1 MRCNVKVF
9 DAIFWGQIIAFF
21 SQIRS
26 HDAVLKGSRSKLSII
41 SHILNKKRLCC
52 LVVLFAVV
60 LNSAQATGAEI
71 ALIIDDMG
79 NNDSDKIAFNLP
91 PEVAFAILPHTPHS
105 TKFAQFAAQEQRD
118 VLVHMPMEALS
129 GLRMG
134 PGGISSDMPRTVIRQ
149 KLDDALRSVPQAIG
163 FNNHMGSKLTQ
174 LTAPMQATMEFLN
187 YQQLF
192 FLDSRT
198 TRYSKAEHI
207 AQDFGVPVMRRHVFL
222 DHVQETQHIDYQFRR
237 LLRKA
242 QKNGFAIGI
251 AHPHEVTLAYLQA
264 ALQSLPE
271 KNIRLINLSD
281 KLPSHRKQWAA
292 NQQGTL
298 SR

>member
-1 MRCNVKVF
+1 VFILLDILRPVVFENDRGRVSPKTFTVK
-9 DAIFWGQIIAFF
+9 ISKQIIQKTRLLF
-21 SQIRS
+21 
-26 HDAVLKGSRSKLSII
+26 LLSFLAQGL
-41 SHILNKKRLCC
+41 S
-52 LVVLFAVV
+52 
-60 LNSAQATGAEI
+60 SASAAEI

-79 NNDSDKIAFNLP
+79 NNDSDAVAFNLP
-91 PEVAFAILPHTPHS
+91 EQVAFAILPHTPYS
-105 TKFAQFAAQEQRD
+105 KKFALIAADEQRD

-129 GLRMG
+129 GLNMG
-134 PGGISSDMPRTVIRQ
+134 PGGISSEMSATLIKQRLSEAFQ
-149 KLDDALRSVPQAIG
+149 SVPQAIG

-187 YQQLF
+187 YRHLF

-207 AQDFGVPVMRRHVFL
+207 AKDFGVPTVRRHVFL

-242 QKNGFAIGI
+242 KRDGFAVGI
-251 AHPHEVTLAYLQA
+251 AHPHQVTLDYLQA
-264 ALQSLPE
+264 AVLALE
-271 KNIRLINLSD
+271 EEGIRLIALRD
-281 KLPSHRKQWAA
+281 KLPQTPRQWAW
-292 NQQGTL
+292 NQTSQY